1 MLNFNGNLF
10 DEDLK
15 FLDGKNRGLHF
26 GDAVFEHLRLVNGVV
41 YFLEEHYLRLMSSMR
56 ILRMEIP
63 MHFTMEFMEEELL
76 KTISS
81 QKSNTA
87 NRVTFTVF
95 RKEGGDFT
103 PATNTISY
111 LITSEVLENT
121 FFIIED
127 KAYEIELYKDFY
139 KSATMLSNLNTNNN
153 ILKVLGSIY
162 AQENNYQDCLILNE
176 AKMVVEALNGN
187 IFLVKDKIVKTP
199 PLSDGCSSGI
209 LRKKLIYII
218 LKLEGY
224 TLVEES
230 ISPFELQKADE
241 LFVVNSIDGI
251 IPVTQY
257 RKKAYEKA
265 TAKDLI
271 GKLNAAARITLNK
284 TG

>member
-1 MLNFNGNLF
+1 MLNYNGNLL
-10 DEDLK
+10 DEDVK
-15 FLDGKNRGLHF
+15 FLDANNRGLHF
-26 GDAVFEHLRLVNGVV
+26 GDAVFEHLRVVNGVI

-63 MHFTMEFMEEELL
+63 MQFTMEFMEEEIL

-81 QKSNTA
+81 QKSNKA
-87 NRVTFTVF
+87 NRATFTVF
-95 RKEGGDFT
+95 RKEGGDYT
-103 PATNTISY
+103 PTTNTISY
-111 LITSEVLENT
+111 LITSDDLENT

-139 KSATMLSNLNTNNN
+139 KSSTMLSNLNTNNS
-153 ILKVLGSIY
+153 ILKVVGSVY
-162 AQENNYQDCLILNE
+162 ARENDYQDCLLLNE

-187 IFLVKDKIVKTP
+187 IFLVKDKLVKTP

-209 LRKKLIYII
+209 LRKKLIDII
-218 LKLEGY
+218 LKLNGY
-224 TLVEES
+224 TLIEDS

-241 LFVVNSIDGI
+241 LFVVNSINGI

-257 RKKAYEKA
+257 RKKAYA
-265 TAKDLI
+265 NVTSKDLI
-271 GKLNAAARITLNK
+271 GKLNLAARITVSK